1 MSFCCTIHHVG
12 MPLFVCSSTV
22 IKYEKRGERD
32 VQSNRPGKL
41 DYCEEDKLRLAEG
54 FTGVGII
61 HDSGVDCKQITNS
74 QRLVG
79 RSEILCRYR

>member
-12 MPLFVCSSTV
+12 MSLFVYSSTV
-22 IKYEKRGERD
+22 IKREQRGEID
-32 VQSNRPGKL
+32 VQSNRPGKPG
-41 DYCEEDKLRLAEG
+41 YCEEDKLRLAEG
-54 FTGVGII
+54 FTGGMI

-79 RSEILCRYR
+79 RSEILCRYH